1 MDPKSSYYFIINP
14 ISGKG
19 KGKKL
24 IPSIEAYFHKKGIS
38 FSVHVTNTAGEARKV
53 ALQAVQNKYKI
64 IVAVGG
70 DGTVNEIA
78 GQVAGTECI
87 LGVIPIGSGNGLAR
101 EMGIPLDTRSA
112 LRNLVHGQIKK
123 IDTGTC
129 NGHFFACTAG
139 IGFDAQMAHSFL
151 HLKNRGLAGYIKTF
165 LKDFFSYQSTNYHL
179 QFNHQKLDSE
189 AFLITIANSK
199 QWGNEFYI
207 SPLSKTNDGIFEV
220 CILRKFPFILFPIL
234 LFRILNKTIHKSKY
248 VTILH
253 ASHLTISNT
262 QDSYFHTDGE
272 VFKAENNFQIL
283 LNPLNLNIITR
294 G

>member
-1 MDPKSSYYFIINP
+1 MDATARYYFIINP
-14 ISGKG
+14 ISGNG

-24 IPSIEAYFHKKGIS
+24 IPLIEEYFHQKGLDFTIQ
-38 FSVHVTNTAGEARKV
+38 VTTEAGEARKL
-53 ALQAVQNKYKI
+53 AAAAIQKKI
-64 IVAVGG
+64 EVIVAVGG
-70 DGTVNEIA
+70 DGTVNEVA
-78 GQVAGTECI
+78 GQVAGSEST

-101 EMGIPLDTRSA
+101 EVNIPLDIRSA
-112 LRNLVHGQIKK
+112 LRNLVHGQIQK

-151 HLKNRGLAGYIKTF
+151 HLKNRGLVGYVKTF
-165 LKDFFSYQSTNYHL
+165 LKDFFNYQSTNYHL
-179 QFNHQKLDSE
+179 QYNHQKLDAQ

-220 CILRKFPFILFPIL
+220 CILRKFPLVIFPIL

-262 QDSYFHTDGE
+262 HDSFFHTDGE

-283 LNPLNLNIITR
+283 LNPLNLSIITR
-294 G
+294 S